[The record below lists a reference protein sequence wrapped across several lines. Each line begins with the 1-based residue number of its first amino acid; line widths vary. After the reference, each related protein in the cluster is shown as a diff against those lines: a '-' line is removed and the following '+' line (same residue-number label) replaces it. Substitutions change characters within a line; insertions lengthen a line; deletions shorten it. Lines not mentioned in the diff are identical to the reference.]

1 MLLVHLSYL
10 GRLKQ
15 SRRLFFIRL
24 VTQRR
29 LHDFLMVLSACMFS
43 STVKHPP
50 FRALEM
56 ALEMLA
62 KASLAADAACRLP
75 SSPSKASKQGR
86 KASKQGRSFLKHDAC
101 FISFCSKA
109 PPSSS
114 SATESPSAL
123 SSSCLKASSC
133 RSTLRNPSEG
143 GPTLNSSN
151 DSNVPSHPVEAPS
164 AMFCLVT
171 TEAVE
176 PKWFL

>member
-86 KASKQGRSFLKHDAC
+86 KASKQGRSFLKHDAS
-101 FISFCSKA
+101 SFHSAQK
-109 PPSSS
+109 PPPRRRLRRNLRRLCPLLASRHLPVAAHF
-114 SATESPSAL
+114 ATPRKEVRL
-123 SSSCLKASSC
+123 
-133 RSTLRNPSEG
+133 
-143 GPTLNSSN
+143 
-151 DSNVPSHPVEAPS
+151 
-164 AMFCLVT
+164 
-171 TEAVE
+171 
-176 PKWFL
+176 